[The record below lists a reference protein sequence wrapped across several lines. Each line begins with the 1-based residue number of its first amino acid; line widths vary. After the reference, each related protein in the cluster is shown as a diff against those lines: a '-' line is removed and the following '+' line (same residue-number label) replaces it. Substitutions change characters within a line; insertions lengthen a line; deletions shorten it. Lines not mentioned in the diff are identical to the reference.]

1 MAQGYN
7 NENAERLGVS
17 AGNVA
22 SFLLVGKVLAV
33 IAGAI
38 NFIII
43 ARLLQPSNYGLYT
56 LAIGLFGLFSTF
68 AGLNVSAYF
77 NKRIPEL
84 VGSKDQYQISRVL
97 GNGFAISIMLALIF
111 ATIGILGVNII
122 NGYIFHSQAAN
133 IIIEITAIGTIIS
146 IIWTNLYAALI
157 SFGEGKHA
165 AISSVISA
173 VVQAAVSI
181 SLVFYGFGV
190 AGALVGIFAGLIV
203 GVAYG
208 FVFLYKYS
216 SIVFDAKYFVKR
228 AKDIVTF
235 SVPLTISNI
244 LNSAAGNLA
253 VLFLGSLFAA
263 NIIGSYGVATKVGN
277 FMDIII
283 GSISLVLIPMF
294 ASAYA
299 RKSVSRHVG
308 RMYDYSIYFGLLFA
322 MPLIVFVVV
331 FSKALVSLL
340 VSASYTATIQ
350 VINVPLLGMINAGT
364 PLYVVMVGIGILISI
379 INTFGTALATSKGD
393 VEKVMKYSIIVFI
406 AQMISLIAL
415 VPTYGALGVIF
426 SLFYINNIIGVL
438 LFYNYAKQT
447 LKLKIEYNVGK
458 IILSNAILGILLFA
472 VLLAVP
478 NQLFEIFA
486 GGIVILLAYPLILG
500 VLGGIKH
507 YEMNLLRQIGSKMP
521 IIGFLIRPFIEYADM
536 FAK

>member
-1 MAQGYN
+1 MVQGYN
-7 NENAERLGVS
+7 NENAEMLGVS

-33 IAGAI
+33 VAGAA

-77 NKRIPEL
+77 NKKIPEL
-84 VGSKDQYQISRVL
+84 VGNNDKYQVSRVL
-97 GNGFAISIMLALIF
+97 GNGFAISIVLAIVF
-111 ATIGILGVNII
+111 AAIGILGMKVIST
-122 NGYIFHSQAAN
+122 YIFHSQSAN
-133 IIIEITAIGTIIS
+133 TIIEITAIGTIIS
-146 IIWTNLYAALI
+146 IVWTNLYAALI

-173 VVQAAVSI
+173 VVQAIVSI

-190 AGALVGIFAGLIV
+190 VGALIGIFAGLFV

-208 FVFLYKYS
+208 LVFLYRYS
-216 SIVFDAKYFVKR
+216 SIVFDVKYFVKR

-263 NIIGSYGVATKVGN
+263 NVIGSYGVATKVGN

-294 ASAYA
+294 ASAYT
-299 RKSVSRHVG
+299 RKSISKHIG

-331 FSKALVSLL
+331 FSKSLVSLL
-340 VSASYTATIQ
+340 VSASYTTTLQ
-350 VINVPLLGMINAGT
+350 VISVPLLGSVSAGT
-364 PLYVVMVGIGILISI
+364 PLYVVAVGIGILIGI

-426 SLFYINNIIGVL
+426 
-438 LFYNYAKQT
+438 
-447 LKLKIEYNVGK
+447 
-458 IILSNAILGILLFA
+458 
-472 VLLAVP
+472 
-478 NQLFEIFA
+478 
-486 GGIVILLAYPLILG
+486 
-500 VLGGIKH
+500 
-507 YEMNLLRQIGSKMP
+507 
-521 IIGFLIRPFIEYADM
+521 
-536 FAK
+536 